1 MKTLLVP
8 IDFSPATTS
17 VLEEVSRLAK
27 ALSAEVILM
36 HSTQPPGRGYEN

>member
-17 VLEEVSRLAK
+17 VLEEASRLAK

-36 HSTQPPGRGYEN
+36 HSTQPPIVTSD